1 MQAKFTFQKAGWMSG
16 SKNEVIGEIKDE
28 KNNKLKSMFG
38 RWDEGI
44 YLGENSQTVSRC
56 FKYTGQLSQKVHSTK
71 IFWRKSFEIVIVF
84 RLNVFGDSM
93 LCQQILISIMVLR
106 YLLLN

>member
-1 MQAKFTFQKAGWMSG
+1 MKSSNGMQAKFTFQKAGWMSG

-44 YLGENSQTVSRC
+44 YLGENSQTVSHY
-56 FKYTGQLSQKVHSTK
+56 FKVRN
-71 IFWRKSFEIVIVF
+71 F
-84 RLNVFGDSM
+84 
-93 LCQQILISIMVLR
+93 
-106 YLLLN
+106 YLFLG

>member
-1 MQAKFTFQKAGWMSG
+1 MQAKFTFQKAGWMGG

-44 YLGENSQTVSRC
+44 YLGENSQTVSYY
-56 FKYTGQLSQKVHSTK
+56 FK
-71 IFWRKSFEIVIVF
+71 EIVCLAIF
-84 RLNVFGDSM
+84 
-93 LCQQILISIMVLR
+93 
-106 YLLLN
+106 

>member
-1 MQAKFTFQKAGWMSG
+1 MSFERCHKNIIFISILGECIVKSSNGMQAKFTFQKAGWMGG

-44 YLGENSQTVSRC
+44 YLGENSQTVSYY
-56 FKYTGQLSQKVHSTK
+56 FK
-71 IFWRKSFEIVIVF
+71 EIVCLAIF
-84 RLNVFGDSM
+84 LG
-93 LCQQILISIMVLR
+93 
-106 YLLLN
+106 

>member
-1 MQAKFTFQKAGWMSG
+1 MKSSNGMQAKFTFQKAGWMSG

-44 YLGENSQTVSRC
+44 YLGENSQTVSHFLKKC
-56 FKYTGQLSQKVHSTK
+56 
-71 IFWRKSFEIVIVF
+71 IFSCI
-84 RLNVFGDSM
+84 
-93 LCQQILISIMVLR
+93 
-106 YLLLN
+106 

>member
-1 MQAKFTFQKAGWMSG
+1 MHAKFTFQKAGWMSG

-44 YLGENSQTVSRC
+44 YLGENTHTVSR
-56 FKYTGQLSQKVHSTK
+56 LRV
-71 IFWRKSFEIVIVF
+71 VF
-84 RLNVFGDSM
+84 RAQTKLEP
-93 LCQQILISIMVLR
+93 
-106 YLLLN
+106 

>member
-1 MQAKFTFQKAGWMSG
+1 MKSSNGMQAKFTFQKAGWMSG

-44 YLGENSQTVSRC
+44 YLGENSQTV
-56 FKYTGQLSQKVHSTK
+56 GHST
-71 IFWRKSFEIVIVF
+71 SFQVISSSF
-84 RLNVFGDSM
+84 
-93 LCQQILISIMVLR
+93 
-106 YLLLN
+106 

>member
-44 YLGENSQTVSRC
+44 YLGENSQTVGHY
-56 FKYTGQLSQKVHSTK
+56 FKGKV
-71 IFWRKSFEIVIVF
+71 FQVRF

-93 LCQQILISIMVLR
+93 LCQPILINIMVLH